1 LTEDEA
7 RAWLVAKLDVS
18 RETLDRLENYAARVR
33 EGQKTQN
40 LVSAS
45 TLPTFWSRHIV
56 DSAQLV
62 LLAGQGIWLD
72 IGSGAGA
79 PGLVTAILTGAPTIL
94 AESRVRRATF
104 LQETA
109 DYLKLMQV
117 RVVASTVQ
125 KLVADPVD
133 IITARAVAA
142 LPALIEM
149 AAPFAHKG
157 TVWLLPKGKTAQSE
171 LASLPRAWQGEWE
184 MRASVTDPDSQ
195 ILIGRNIR
203 VTTKR

>member
-1 LTEDEA
+1 
-7 RAWLVAKLDVS
+7 
-18 RETLDRLENYAARVR
+18 
-33 EGQKTQN
+33 
-40 LVSAS
+40 
-45 TLPTFWSRHIV
+45 
-56 DSAQLV
+56 
-62 LLAGQGIWLD
+62 LLAGRGTWLD

-79 PGLVTAILTGAPTIL
+79 PGIVTAILTGAPTIL
-94 AESRVRRATF
+94 VESRARRAAF
-104 LQETA
+104 LQETV
-109 DYLKLMQV
+109 DYLKLMRV

-171 LASLPRAWQGEWE
+171 LASLPRTWQGKWE
-184 MRASVTDPDSQ
+184 MRASVTDPESQ